1 MSEDLLKSFDKD
13 IEAIHA
19 AYVSASSPG
28 ERAMKVF
35 AHLLLRVWT
44 RLYLESGQKLS
55 LTPPQFLLASYEGKM
70 NWVLN
75 ETYDFKALSQIQL
88 GTKYGKRHGLVVEVY
103 AVKKDDKVRLSF
115 ALEEEEVRGRP
126 VFVNYL
132 LHEGS
137 VRNFELEEYATGLRP
152 SLEPWLQTILAK
164 DDKPLWEFCKSQ
176 LECVGV

>member
-1 MSEDLLKSFDKD
+1 MPEALLKSFDKD

-19 AYVSASSPG
+19 AYVSASTPR
-28 ERAMKVF
+28 EKAMKILSHF
-35 AHLLLRVWT
+35 FLRIWT
-44 RLYLESGQKLS
+44 RLYLESGQKLT
-55 LTPPQFLLASYEGKM
+55 LAPPQFAIGTYEGKM

-88 GTKYGKRHGLVVEVY
+88 GTKYGKRHVLVAEVY
-103 AVKKDDKVRLSF
+103 AVKGDDKARLSF

-137 VRNFELEEYATGLRP
+137 VKDFKLEEHATGLRLA
-152 SLEPWLQTILAK
+152 LEPWLQTILTKA
-164 DDKPLWEFCKSQ
+164 DKPLWEFCKSQ